1 MSLVVGLA
9 PILLGVVGAYLIY
22 HGSSPSGRVRRRNL
36 RLQRIGLALVLLGC
50 ALQAV
55 LLFLAHSVSPPL

>member
-1 MSLVVGLA
+1 MSLVVGLV

-22 HGSSPSGRVRRRNL
+22 HGSPPGVRVGRRNM

-50 ALQAV
+50 TLQAV
-55 LLFLAHSVSPPL
+55 LLFLPLLTEG

>member
-22 HGSSPSGRVRRRNL
+22 HGSPPGGCVRRRNI

>member
-22 HGSSPSGRVRRRNL
+22 HGSPPGGRVGRRNI

-55 LLFLAHSVSPPL
+55 LLFWPLLSEG